1 MLTRRALQRTVF
13 SGLMAGWLLGCTGPA
28 RRPPGMPPSPESITM
43 SEPGGDAYEPHL
55 AALERQLEQSWG
67 WRSDKDDQVHFPLP
81 DWENWRR
88 IRLRLVEHLTSFK
101 YGDDKHLLSAAFVVE
116 LPAGT
121 EVSSAACMEHFE
133 AKALVKARAYNVSYT
148 SPVEHV
154 RRWKRRPLIIH
165 ATDGE
170 LSFLFSRYEFSA
182 AWAAYPAYENG
193 CLVYGVVVQWEGQP
207 DLARQVRDRWVAE
220 GFTGIRTLTKTLP
233 FRH

>member
-1 MLTRRALQRTVF
+1 
-13 SGLMAGWLLGCTGPA
+13 
-28 RRPPGMPPSPESITM
+28 
-43 SEPGGDAYEPHL
+43 
-55 AALERQLEQSWG
+55 
-67 WRSDKDDQVHFPLP
+67 
-81 DWENWRR
+81 
-88 IRLRLVEHLTSFK
+88 
-101 YGDDKHLLSAAFVVE
+101 
-116 LPAGT
+116 
-121 EVSSAACMEHFE
+121 MEHFE